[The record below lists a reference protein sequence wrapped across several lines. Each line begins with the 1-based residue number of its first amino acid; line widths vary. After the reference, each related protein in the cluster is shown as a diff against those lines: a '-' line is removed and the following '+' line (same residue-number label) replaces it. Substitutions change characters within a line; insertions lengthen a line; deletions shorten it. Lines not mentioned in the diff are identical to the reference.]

1 MRQKDL
7 PEPAPA
13 AAQSALEDLLDV
25 MARLRDPVNG
35 CPWDREQHFETIAP
49 YTIEEAYEVAD
60 AIRQGDMDQLE
71 DELGD
76 LLFQI
81 AFYAQMS
88 RERGGFDFADIAR
101 RIANKMRDR
110 HPHVFGDAE
119 PGSWETRKAA
129 ERAARTRGGRPGIL
143 DGVALALPALMRAQK
158 LQKRAALAGF
168 DWRDLAPVVAKIREE
183 LGELETEI
191 ASGAPSERLRDE
203 AGDLLFACVNLAR
216 HLEIDAEV
224 ALRDANAKFER
235 RLRSVESSLAED
247 GKTLAGTDPE
257 ELDSLWRRA
266 KEEAI
271 IPGSE

>member
-7 PEPAPA
+7 SEPAEA
-13 AAQSALEDLLDV
+13 LSALQDLLDV
-25 MARLRDPVNG
+25 MVRLRDPVNG
-35 CPWDREQHFETIAP
+35 CPWDREQRFETIAP

-60 AIRQGDMDQLE
+60 AIKQEDMDQLE

-81 AFYAQMS
+81 VFYAQMS

-101 RIANKMRDR
+101 RIADKMRDR

-119 PGSWETRKAA
+119 PDSWESRKAA
-129 ERAARTRGGRPGIL
+129 ERAARARGRSGIL

-158 LQKRAALAGF
+158 LQKRASLAGF

-183 LGELETEI
+183 LGELEIEI
-191 ASGAPSERLRDE
+191 ANGAPSERLRDE

-235 RLRSVESSLAED
+235 RLRNVESSLAED

-257 ELDSLWRRA
+257 ELDRLWRRA
-266 KEEAI
+266 KEET
-271 IPGSE
+271 IPGSK

>member
-1 MRQKDL
+1 MRQLDP

-13 AAQSALEDLLDV
+13 AASSALQDLLDV
-25 MARLRDPVNG
+25 MARLRDPATG
-35 CPWDREQHFETIAP
+35 CPWDREQSFDTIAP

-60 AIRQGDMDQLE
+60 AIERGDMDQLE

-81 AFYAQMS
+81 VFYAQMS
-88 RERGGFDFADIAR
+88 RERGGFEFVDIAR
-101 RIANKMRDR
+101 RIADKMRDR

-119 PGSWETRKAA
+119 VGSWEARKAA
-129 ERAARTRGGRPGIL
+129 ERAARADGRPGVL

-158 LQKRAALAGF
+158 LQKRASLAGF

-183 LGELETEI
+183 LGELEAEI
-191 ASGAPSERLRDE
+191 ANGAPSERLRDE

-216 HLEIDAEV
+216 HLEVDAEV
-224 ALRDANAKFER
+224 ALREANAKFER
-235 RLRSVESSLAED
+235 RLRSVESSLAEN
-247 GKTLAGTDPE
+247 GRTLAGTDPE
-257 ELDSLWRRA
+257 ELDRLWRQA
-266 KEEAI
+266 KKEI

>member
-1 MRQKDL
+1 MRQSDF
-7 PEPAPA
+7 PEPAPTA
-13 AAQSALEDLLDV
+13 ALSALQDLLDV

-35 CPWDREQHFETIAP
+35 CPWDREQRFDTIAP

-60 AIRQGDMDQLE
+60 AIEQGDMDQLE

-81 AFYAQMS
+81 VFYAQMS

-101 RIANKMRDR
+101 RIVNKMRDR

-129 ERAARTRGGRPGIL
+129 ERAARGGRTGVL

-158 LQKRAALAGF
+158 LQKRASLAGF

-183 LGELETEI
+183 LGELEIEI
-191 ASGAPSERLRDE
+191 ANGSPSERLRDE

-216 HLEIDAEV
+216 HLEVDAEV

-235 RLRSVESSLAED
+235 RLRSVESSLAEN
-247 GKTLAGTDPE
+247 GKTLAKSDPE
-257 ELDSLWRRA
+257 ELDRLWRQA
-266 KEEAI
+266 KEEP